1 MINQS
6 ARLRDS
12 SVDLRKFILLGLGY
26 LSFATGF
33 IGMFL
38 PILPTT
44 VFWIIAALCFAK
56 SSPSMYRRILAWPGL
71 GSVISDFLRD
81 GVIGRRSK
89 SISLAGMAVASAVIL
104 ILNLGITGTFFALF
118 GIAMAA
124 LYVVT
129 RPTC

>member
-1 MINQS
+1 MYVAN
-6 ARLRDS
+6 
-12 SVDLRKFILLGLGY
+12 FIADGLNPVKIPGAIFE
-26 LSFATGF
+26 SFATGF

-38 PILPTT
+38 TILPTT

-56 SSPSMYRRILAWPGL
+56 SSPSMYQRILAWPGL
-71 GSVISDFLRD
+71 GPVIGDFLRD

-89 SISLAGMAVASAVIL
+89 AISLAGMAVASAVIL

-118 GIAMAA
+118 GIAIAA